1 MRYEGQHPE
10 HNDEPLALRLLRF
23 PGRCFNNLVDFNQQ
37 GNDAAAMLMV
47 AAEVQTPESADP
59 GQYAAARRAQELV
72 AQINLCKVDFY
83 STVPL

>member
-59 GQYAAARRAQELV
+59 GQYELV